1 VSFNAGY
8 YKQEGGSMNIVMIG
22 SGNVAA
28 VLGRK
33 LKAAGHTIVQLY
45 SRNASAA
52 SELAYELDSEST
64 NYKSMIQKN
73 ADLYIIAVDDRSI
86 DDVADDLR
94 VPGKIVVHTAAS
106 VPMDILKNVSE
117 HYGVLY
123 PLKSLSK
130 DIATIT
136 EIPLFV
142 DGNDDY
148 TKGRLQSLAASI
160 SKEQVGVAADDDRA
174 KLHVAAVVVN
184 NFTNHLYQL
193 AEEYCRKEGL
203 DFKLLQ
209 PLIEETALRLRD
221 HSPAQSLT
229 GPAIRHDKQ
238 TIEKHL
244 EILHTHPKLRNIYLM
259 MTESI
264 QQP

>member
-1 VSFNAGY
+1 
-8 YKQEGGSMNIVMIG
+8 MNIVMIG

-86 DDVADDLR
+86 ADVTDDLR
-94 VPGKIVVHTAAS
+94 LPGKIVVHTAAS
-106 VPMDILKNVSE
+106 VPMDVLKDVSE
-117 HYGVLY
+117 YYGVLY
-123 PLKSLSK
+123 PLQSLRK
-130 DIATIT
+130 DIGTIT
-136 EIPLFV
+136 DIPLFV

-148 TKGRLQSLAASI
+148 TKSRLQSLAATI
-160 SKEQVGVAADDDRA
+160 SREQVGMAGDDDRA

-184 NFTNHLYQL
+184 NFANHLYQL
-193 AEEYCRKEGL
+193 AADYCSKEGL

-209 PLIEETALRLRD
+209 PLIEETALRLRQ
-221 HSPAQSLT
+221 HSPSEALT
-229 GPAIRHDKQ
+229 GPAVRHDKQ

-244 EILHTHPKLRNIYLM
+244 EILNTHPKLRNIYLL

-264 QQP
+264 QQS

>member
-1 VSFNAGY
+1 
-8 YKQEGGSMNIVMIG
+8 MNIVMIG

-106 VPMDILKNVSE
+106 VP
-117 HYGVLY
+117 
-123 PLKSLSK
+123 
-130 DIATIT
+130 
-136 EIPLFV
+136 
-142 DGNDDY
+142 
-148 TKGRLQSLAASI
+148 AAS
-160 SKEQVGVAADDDRA
+160 
-174 KLHVAAVVVN
+174 
-184 NFTNHLYQL
+184 
-193 AEEYCRKEGL
+193 
-203 DFKLLQ
+203 
-209 PLIEETALRLRD
+209 RLRPSD
-221 HSPAQSLT
+221 SF
-229 GPAIRHDKQ
+229 R
-238 TIEKHL
+238 
-244 EILHTHPKLRNIYLM
+244 
-259 MTESI
+259 
-264 QQP
+264 

>member
-1 VSFNAGY
+1 
-8 YKQEGGSMNIVMIG
+8 MTIVMIG

-33 LKAAGHTIVQLY
+33 LKAAGHQIVQLY

-52 SELAYELDSEST
+52 SELAYEWDAEST

-106 VPMDILKNVSE
+106 VPMEVLKNVSE

-123 PLKSLSK
+123 PLQSLSK
-130 DIATIT
+130 DIGTIT

-142 DGNDDY
+142 DGSDAY
-148 TKGRLQSLAASI
+148 TKSRLQSLAASI
-160 SKEQVGVAADDDRA
+160 SREKVGVAGDDDRA

-184 NFTNHLYQL
+184 NFANHLYQL
-193 AEEYCRKEGL
+193 AAE
-203 DFKLLQ
+203 LLQ
-209 PLIEETALRLRD
+209 PLIEETALRLRQ
-221 HSPAQSLT
+221 HSPSEALT
-229 GPAIRHDKQ
+229 GPAVRHDKQ

-244 EILHTHPKLRNIYLM
+244 EILNAHPKLRNIYLL

-264 QQP
+264 QQS